1 MSQEFSHPEAT
12 PHPRPTLALKLALLT
27 FLTPHA

>member
-1 MSQEFSHPEAT
+1 MPQEFSYPEAT
-12 PHPRPTLALKLALLT
+12 LPHRPTLALKLALLT